1 MWSDFN
7 SNLISH
13 CLYLFNLLHTFFFL
27 PFLVYGACRL
37 EKLLKRSSR
46 QHKEDPKKQDDI
58 NSKACVDDLVVE
70 RIRLENMELR
80 SYMASPYC
88 SYYGWHTYYGTCLST
103 TALGFYACHSK
114 QFKCSCPCSWS
125 LGFF

>member
-1 MWSDFN
+1 
-7 SNLISH
+7 
-13 CLYLFNLLHTFFFL
+13 
-27 PFLVYGACRL
+27 VYVACRL

-58 NSKACVDDLVVE
+58 NSEACADDRVVE

-88 SYYGWHTYYGTCLST
+88 SYYG
-103 TALGFYACHSK
+103 
-114 QFKCSCPCSWS
+114 
-125 LGFF
+125 